1 MFGYARYKWALVVA
15 AASGAF
21 STAWAADPL
30 QDGLRL
36 YTAGRYGDAVVV
48 MSQAALAYPAS
59 PVVHYHLAN
68 ALVKAGMHEQAM
80 QEYQLSYRL
89 DPYSSVAGYCRL
101 ALKAYGVPEP
111 DPSQGHVR
119 MPIPVGW
126 QNGPGGQALVVRAK
140 TTIRRQ
146 AEFEKAKH
154 RSEGEALAA
163 LAFRHAETDLQK
175 IRQEMNEQLQRA
187 LEPPVMTLPTG
198 RGVISIQMPF
208 HPEVAKARA
217 DAIRREAQEQER
229 KVRQFADIRA
239 NRYRRWSKERE
250 YALDEVVANLESQL
264 DEPVGRSGVK
274 LQPVG
279 TDLYVRYYGYQRH
292 SKEMPDTQ
300 PASVRIIGE
309 QACQGVLDR
318 PVEQPPLRIERRV
331 RGKILR

>member
-1 MFGYARYKWALVVA
+1 MVA
-15 AASGAF
+15 ASSAF
-21 STAWAADPL
+21 SAAWAADPL

-36 YTAGRYGDAVVV
+36 YASGRYRDAVVV
-48 MSQAALAYPAS
+48 MSRAALAYPAS

-89 DPYSSVAGYCRL
+89 DPYSSVAGYCRM

-111 DPSQGHVR
+111 EASQGHAR
-119 MPIPVGW
+119 LPVPAGW
-126 QNGPGGQALVVRAK
+126 RNGPAGDAFVIRAK

-146 AEFEKAKH
+146 AEFEKSKH
-154 RSEGEALAA
+154 RSTGEALAA

-208 HPEVAKARA
+208 NPEIAKARA

-229 KVRQFADIRA
+229 QVRQFADMRA
-239 NRYRRWSKERE
+239 SQYRRWSKERE
-250 YALDEVVANLESQL
+250 YALEEVVANLESQL

-274 LQPVG
+274 LQPIG
-279 TDLYVRYYGYQRH
+279 TDLYVRYYGYQRY

-300 PASVRIIGE
+300 PASVRIVGDR
-309 QACQGVLDR
+309 ASQGVLDR
-318 PVEQPPLRIERRV
+318 PSEQPPLRIERRV
-331 RGKILR
+331 RGKVLR

>member
-1 MFGYARYKWALVVA
+1 VVSA
-15 AASGAF
+15 GAAF
-21 STAWAADPL
+21 SAAWAADPL
-30 QDGLRL
+30 QDGLSL
-36 YTAGRYGDAVVV
+36 YAAGRYRDAVVV

-89 DPYSSVAGYCRL
+89 DPYSSVAGYCRM
-101 ALKAYGVPEP
+101 ALKAYGALEP
-111 DPSQGHVR
+111 DAGQGHVR
-119 MPIPVGW
+119 LPALTGC
-126 QNGPGGQALVVRAK
+126 QNGFNGDALVTRAK

-146 AEFEKAKH
+146 AEFEKSKH
-154 RSEGEALAA
+154 RSTGEALAA

-175 IRQEMNEQLQRA
+175 IRQDMNEQLQRA

-198 RGVISIQMPF
+198 RGVISLPMPF
-208 HPEVAKARA
+208 NPEIAKARA

-229 KVRQFADIRA
+229 KVRQFADTRA
-239 NRYRRWSKERE
+239 NQYRRWSKERE

-279 TDLYVRYYGYQRH
+279 TDLYVRYYGYKRY

-300 PASVRIIGE
+300 PASVRIVGDH
-309 QACQGVLDR
+309 ASQGVLDG
-318 PVEQPPLRIERRV
+318 PVGQPRLRIERRV
-331 RGKILR
+331 RGKVLR